1 MSVRRFSDIPS
12 SQINWGHLMQRRSR
26 SKHERRTF
34 VLGTVMW
41 LLCSSWG
48 YAQSWELRVCADPN
62 NLPFSNR
69 QEKGFENRIAEII
82 VEEVGAELA
91 YYWFPQRPQ
100 LVREV
105 FREGECDL
113 VMGVTDNHP
122 QFLTTLAYYR
132 SSYVFLYPTDKP
144 FELTSF
150 DDSVLHQLSVGVHL
164 PPGSDS
170 AAPPAQALAKRG
182 LTENIR
188 GYPVFG
194 DYSQPAPLS
203 RLVEAVAT
211 GEVDVTVVWGPIAG
225 YFAKEQN
232 VDLTLMPVS
241 PAIDLPFLPMVFSIS
256 MGLRQG
262 DEDLRDLLNRAI
274 ARRWDDI
281 QAVLQHYGV
290 PLEPLPK
297 PTLGED

>member
-12 SQINWGHLMQRRSR
+12 SQINWGYLMQRRSR
-26 SKHERRTF
+26 AKRHTF
-34 VLGTVMW
+34 LLGAVIW
-41 LLCSSWG
+41 LLCSAWG

-62 NLPFSNR
+62 NLPYSNR
-69 QEKGFENRIAEII
+69 QEEGFENRIAEI
-82 VEEVGAELA
+82 VAEELDAELT

-105 FREGECDL
+105 LREGECDL

-132 SSYVFLYPTDKP
+132 SSYVFLYPDDKP
-144 FELTSF
+144 FEISSF
-150 DDSVLHQLSVGVHL
+150 DDPVLHQLSVGIHL
-164 PPGSDS
+164 PPGGDS
-170 AAPPAQALAKRG
+170 TAPPAQALAKRG
-182 LTENIR
+182 LAENIR

-203 RLVEAVAT
+203 RLVEAVAE
-211 GEVDVTVVWGPIAG
+211 GEVDAAVVWGPIAG
-225 YFAKEQN
+225 YFAQEHPM
-232 VDLTLMPVS
+232 DLTLVPVS

-256 MGLRQG
+256 MGVRRG
-262 DEDLRDLLNRAI
+262 DDDLGDLLNLAI
-274 ARRWDDI
+274 ARRWDGI
-281 QAVLQHYGV
+281 QEVLQHYGV

-297 PTLGED
+297 PTLGRD